1 MTLRGPSVAMG
12 RGKMLIVNRRELVP
26 LSHDEVVTCAT
37 ELRRLHREGGERSEA
52 E

>member
-1 MTLRGPSVAMG
+1 MARA
-12 RGKMLIVNRRELVP
+12 KMLLMNRRELVP

-37 ELRRLHREGGERSEA
+37 ELRRLHHEGGERSEA